1 MADPLNLLHRYLFQT
16 VWVAWAAYWAIGS
29 ASASAPKRVQS
40 VYARLLHRMEL
51 LFAFALLAIPELR
64 VGWLGRRIVPWSE
77 SLFVAGAV
85 LLILGIGFA
94 IWARVHLGQHWS
106 GHVTLKAGHRLI
118 RSGPY
123 ALVRHPIYTGI
134 LLAIIGTAVA
144 LDDWAGVIA
153 ILIVT
158 ETFVRKLRIEERWL
172 TEEFGDEYRTY
183 RREVKALV
191 PGVA

>member
-1 MADPLNLLHRYLFQT
+1 MTDPLGVLHNYLFQA
-16 VWVAWAAYWAIGS
+16 VWVGWAAYWAFSS
-29 ASASAPKRVQS
+29 ASASKPKRVQS
-40 VYARLLHRMEL
+40 PYARLLHRMEL

-64 VGWLGRRIVPWSE
+64 AGWLGRRIIPWSE

-85 LLILGIGFA
+85 MLVLGIGFA
-94 IWARVHLGQHWS
+94 IWARVHLGQNWS

-123 ALVRHPIYTGI
+123 AIVRHPIYTGI
-134 LLAIIGTAVA
+134 LMAIIGTAVA
-144 LDDWAGVIA
+144 LDDYAGVIA

-172 TEEFGDEYRTY
+172 TEEFGDEHRAYRW
-183 RREVKALV
+183 EVKALI